1 MSDAASISVAEAAR
15 LLGCVERVVLRFML
29 RGRRMPDGRRVL
41 LACGRDAAG
50 ALVTTAGDVR
60 AFAAEAGLRVRG

>member
-1 MSDAASISVAEAAR
+1 MSDAAPISVAEAAR

-29 RGRRMPDGRRVL
+29 RGRRTRDGRRVL

-50 ALVTTAGDVR
+50 RLTTTAGDVR
-60 AFAAEAGLRVRG
+60 AFAAEAGIRVRG